1 MRLMTPDAEDKR
13 EMAGRMYEICDL
25 KIAIES
31 GHFSSLEDVLSYATE
46 QTKELQAVLEVPQW
60 IVNDRCCVDIKATIE
75 QVKPGPDSHQPG
87 PTRRWY

>member
-25 KIAIES
+25 KIALEN

-46 QTKELQAVLEVPQW
+46 QTKELQAE
-60 IVNDRCCVDIKATIE
+60 
-75 QVKPGPDSHQPG
+75 
-87 PTRRWY
+87 